1 MDKKSIFLAFFIF
14 LIIILSFYFSIDET
28 LITTQPPAEKKDQAE
43 DQLEEVNFSVYSQ
56 SGSYE
61 VKIES
66 EKVDNYQS
74 EAKMHLKPIYGEVY
88 STKTG
93 KLLYTLEGDFARY
106 YTKNEYLEVR
116 GNVVIDSE
124 RYHIVSEELDYQLN
138 QNYLE
143 GRGSAVI
150 TGRDFISQA
159 ERFESNLNLKDLQL
173 FKNEAGSR
181 PAEIKFKQLIEE
193 SDNE

>member
-14 LIIILSFYFSIDET
+14 LVIILAFYFSVDET
-28 LITTQPPAEKKDQAE
+28 LITPQPPEKEKKQAE
-43 DQLEEVNFSVYSQ
+43 DQLEDVNFSIYSQ
-56 SGSYE
+56 KGKYE
-61 VKIES
+61 IKIES
-66 EKVDNYQS
+66 EKVDNYKN

-93 KLLYTLEGDFARY
+93 ELLYTLEGDFARY

-116 GNVVIDSE
+116 GNVVLDSE
-124 RYHIVSEELDYQLN
+124 RYHIVSDELDYQLN

-150 TGRDFISQA
+150 TGLDFVSQA

-173 FKNEAGSR
+173 FKNETDGR
-181 PAEIKFKQLIEE
+181 PAEIKFKQLTEE